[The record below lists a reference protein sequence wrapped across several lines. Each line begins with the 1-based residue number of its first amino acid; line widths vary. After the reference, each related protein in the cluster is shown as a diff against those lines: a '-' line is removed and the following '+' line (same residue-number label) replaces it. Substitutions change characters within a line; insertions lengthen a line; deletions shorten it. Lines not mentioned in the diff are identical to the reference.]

1 MTKTMTDA
9 TFGLDEAKIAEL
21 NAVVD
26 RAQAAAAAFRKLDQK
41 AVDDIVLA
49 MVVAGLDVAIDLA
62 GVAME
67 ETGFGVFEDKVIKNY
82 LATEF
87 LYNYLKDKKTVG
99 VVDHDEE
106 ANIDY
111 VAEPIGVVMAITPIT
126 NPTST
131 VLFKAIVAAKTRNA
145 IIFRPSPHAVRSAER
160 SAAVIREAGEKVGL
174 PPGTIQVVP
183 DREHEPTHYLFKHPG
198 INFIWTTGGPTIVEL
213 ANSAGGPDEVDP
225 RVLEQ
230 VVGRLMLTVGHHLN
244 GAGRQ
249 PHLLARLA
257 NHRRRAL
264 RRTHGVRGR
273 PEDDRVAGLGR
284 DDGLEQHCRGRVGDR
299 CDGHHDT
306 DRLGDVVD
314 VGLFV
319 VVDDADGL
327 LVLEV
332 VVEELGGQ
340 VVLDDLVLEDPE
352 AGLFHRHPGEIDGDV
367 QPGDHHG
374 QDDVVDGLLVE
385 LAERGRRRLSPVHD
399 GVQLGDLGLVESER
413 GVGHGLR
420 HIGVLSSLRS

>member
-9 TFGLDEAKIAEL
+9 TFGLAEAKIAEL

-87 LYNYLKDKKTVG
+87 LYDYLKDKKTVG

-131 VLFKAIVAAKTRNA
+131 VLFQAIVAAQTRNA

-174 PPGTIQVVP
+174 PPGAIQVVP

-213 ANSAGGPDEVDP
+213 ANSAGKPAISVGPGNAP
-225 RVLEQ
+225 LYI
-230 VVGRLMLTVGHHLN
+230 
-244 GAGRQ
+244 
-249 PHLLARLA
+249 
-257 NHRRRAL
+257 HRTADIK
-264 RRTHGVRGR
+264 GV
-273 PEDDRVAGLGR
+273 
-284 DDGLEQHCRGRVGDR
+284 
-299 CDGHHDT
+299 
-306 DRLGDVVD
+306 VVD
-314 VGLFV
+314 VLISKTF
-319 VVDDADGL
+319 DASMICPAEQTA
-327 LVLEV
+327 V
-332 VVEELGGQ
+332 
-340 VVLDDLVLEDPE
+340 
-352 AGLFHRHPGEIDGDV
+352 I
-367 QPGDHHG
+367 
-374 QDDVVDGLLVE
+374 DDVVYDQVIAEFQRMGAHLLSTE
-385 LAERGRRRLSPVHD
+385 EADRLAEFAFGCSTQEKLMPVLGVVRSPNEQHAIDACVLVTEHGGLGHTSAIYANDDGIVQRYAHAVRTGRILVNAPTAVGALTRIRPV
-399 GVQLGDLGLVESER
+399 R
-413 GVGHGLR
+413 TA
-420 HIGVLSSLRS
+420 